1 MIYILK
7 NFTNKQN
14 EINTLSI
21 LFIILFKYLKKKIIY
36 LINKLN
42 YIIY

>member
-14 EINTLSI
+14 KINTLSI
-21 LFIILFKYLKKKIIY
+21 LFIILFKYLKR
-36 LINKLN
+36 KLF
-42 YIIY
+42 I